1 MSEIAEVKADI
12 RQIRDT
18 LVTVQVG
25 LGRFADIGGRLEKI
39 EANQVSQASQ
49 IAEVIASSR
58 SHAKLVERFLPWIVA
73 ILCSGGLI
81 SGQVLGGGSVA
92 SVPTIPPFEQPI
104 ITE

>member
-1 MSEIAEVKADI
+1 MSELAEVKADI

-25 LGRFADIGGRLEKI
+25 LGRFSDIGGRLEKI
-39 EANQVSQASQ
+39 ESNQVSQASQ
-49 IAEVIASSR
+49 LSEVIASSR

-92 SVPTIPPFEQPI
+92 SVPTILEQPI

>member
-1 MSEIAEVKADI
+1 MSELAEVKADI

-25 LGRFADIGGRLEKI
+25 LGRFSDIGGRLEKI

-92 SVPTIPPFEQPI
+92 SVPTILEQPI